1 MKIPMPFPLGGVGWK
16 KHIFQKPKLPPQ
28 ALSANLRLH
37 KPAHGIKLVA
47 SRLSGG
53 KYMPLGTLDV
63 MKLDGQPLTYQIM
76 FEQNAGGTFVTRIE
90 SDELVPFLHEE
101 MRVELPTVESA
112 AQRLRN
118 ESRVRL
124 QGIFL
129 EENNLHA
136 VMDYMEEEI

>member
-1 MKIPMPFPLGGVGWK
+1 
-16 KHIFQKPKLPPQ
+16 
-28 ALSANLRLH
+28 
-37 KPAHGIKLVA
+37 
-47 SRLSGG
+47 
-53 KYMPLGTLDV
+53 MPLGTLDV

>member
-1 MKIPMPFPLGGVGWK
+1 MHLQPEGMGWINRVFRK
-16 KHIFQKPKLPPQ
+16 SPP
-28 ALSANLRLH
+28 ATDPGLH
-37 KPAHGIKLVA
+37 KPANGITLLP
-47 SRLSGG
+47 LSVEE
-53 KYMPLGTLDV
+53 KSMPLGTLDV

-112 AQRLRN
+112 AQRLRS